1 MKKRIAFAGTVVLD
15 IIKKIDTWPDK
26 GMLTQVYSV
35 SNAVGGSVCNSG
47 IDAKV
52 LGGENVDVLALG
64 NVGNDA
70 NGRWVVNYLS
80 ERGLDV
86 SRIKYIDEPTAFT
99 DVMTIQST
107 GERTFFTMSGAS
119 ATFSEDDIDFDNL
132 NCDIFHLG
140 YLLLLN
146 NLDSHDD
153 EYGTKAAR
161 LLARIQANGIKTSI
175 DIVSEQSDRFKKIV
189 SPAVKYCNYVIINEI
204 EGGALAGIEP
214 RDASGKVSVENL
226 KAICRAILDMGVK
239 DSVTLHCPELSCAM
253 TADGEFS
260 VLPSLDLPKG
270 YIVGSVGAGDA
281 FCAGMLYAL
290 AHEMTVTEGMRIAS
304 LAAAANLS
312 VADSVSGARSLEET
326 LKLEKIYRR
335 KEL

>member
-15 IIKKIDTWPDK
+15 IVKKIATWPDK

-35 SNAVGGSVCNSG
+35 TNAVGGAVCNSG
-47 IDAKV
+47 TDAKI
-52 LGGENVDVLALG
+52 LGGDSIDVLAFG
-64 NVGNDA
+64 NVGNDD

-86 SRIKYIDEPTAFT
+86 SGIKYIDLPTAFT
-99 DVMTIQST
+99 DVMTVEST
-107 GERTFFTMSGAS
+107 GERTFFTMKGAS

-140 YLLLLN
+140 YLLLLD
-146 NLDSHDD
+146 NLDSPDE

-161 LLARIQANGIKTSI
+161 LLARVQAKGIKTSI
-175 DIVSEQSDRFKKIV
+175 DIVSEQSDRFKKV
-189 SPAVKYCNYVIINEI
+189 VTPAIKYCNYVIINEI

-214 RDASGKVSVENL
+214 RDANGNVSIENL
-226 KAICRAILDMGVK
+226 KAICSAILGMGVK
-239 DSVTLHCPELSCAM
+239 DSVTLHCPEISCAM
-253 TADGEFS
+253 TADGEFA

-290 AHEMTVTEGMRIAS
+290 AHDMPVTEGMRIAS

-326 LKLEKIYRR
+326 LKLEKLYRR